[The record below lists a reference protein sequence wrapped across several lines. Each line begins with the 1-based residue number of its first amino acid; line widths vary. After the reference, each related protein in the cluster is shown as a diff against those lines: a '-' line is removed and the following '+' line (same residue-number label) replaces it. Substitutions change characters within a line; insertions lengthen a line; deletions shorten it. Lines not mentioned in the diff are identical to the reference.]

1 MEFLI
6 KILITGLS
14 IFLSAKML
22 SGVEV
27 KSFGVAL
34 IAAFV
39 LLVLNMVLTPI
50 LQLLS
55 LPVTILTLGLFAFV
69 VNAVVIL
76 LVSKLVDGFEV
87 QSILWALIFGII
99 QSVIASFLY
108 WLF

>member
-22 SGVEV
+22 TGVEV

>member
-39 LLVLNMVLTPI
+39 LLILNMILTPI
-50 LQLLS
+50 LQILS

-69 VNAVVIL
+69 VNAVIIL